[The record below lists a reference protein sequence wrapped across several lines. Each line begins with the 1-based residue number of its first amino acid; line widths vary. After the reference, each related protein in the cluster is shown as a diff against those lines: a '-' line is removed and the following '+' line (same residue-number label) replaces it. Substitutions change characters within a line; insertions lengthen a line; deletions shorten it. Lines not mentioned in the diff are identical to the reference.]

1 VSIEETQRSPD
12 ALPASHYIAGFL
24 AAAAIFAGI
33 VGIVYYPGRV
43 AAGAILVALVA
54 AAMGGFQSR
63 LAGFAV
69 AIATA
74 CWLAGMIISVIFERP
89 VF

>member
-1 VSIEETQRSPD
+1 MSVDESRSPD
-12 ALPASHYIAGFL
+12 AASASEYVAGFL

-33 VGIVYYPGRV
+33 VAIVYYPGRV
-43 AAGAILVALVA
+43 GAGAILVALVA

-63 LAGFAV
+63 LATFAV
-69 AIATA
+69 GVATLG
-74 CWLAGMIISVIFERP
+74 WLAGMIVAVAFERP

>member
-1 VSIEETQRSPD
+1 VSFDERRSPD
-12 ALPASHYIAGFL
+12 AVPASEYVAGFL

-33 VGIVYYPGRV
+33 VAIVYYPGRV
-43 AAGAILVALVA
+43 GAGAVLIALLA

-63 LAGFAV
+63 LAAFAV
-69 AIATA
+69 AIATLG
-74 CWLAGMIISVIFERP
+74 WLAGMIVSIVFERP